1 MTIQTKPTHKTKIQ
15 RTPLPTYLS
24 VQKDTI
30 FATTLIPKGR
40 IICTTDMT
48 NLNYHEGC
56 IMSPMGDVFLHSEQS
71 NAEIVLNTDDPKE
84 KYRINIVASRD
95 IEGGEEIL
103 ITYPNTRRQNL
114 SRNDLIAILRKKGES
129 IPGTKY
135 E

>member
-1 MTIQTKPTHKTKIQ
+1 M
-15 RTPLPTYLS
+15 
-24 VQKDTI
+24 
-30 FATTLIPKGR
+30 
-40 IICTTDMT
+40 
-48 NLNYHEGC
+48 
-56 IMSPMGDVFLHSEQS
+56 
-71 NAEIVLNTDDPKE
+71 LNTDDPKE